1 MAAGLLSSILIEE
14 KVWIQ
19 LKKKIQIVFSHNY
32 WLEMLL
38 VEVMWQHYFIC
49 IITIY
54 KQDHGIIVTY
64 LNTFS

>member
-14 KVWIQ
+14 KFWIQ

-54 KQDHGIIVTY
+54 K
-64 LNTFS
+64 